1 MPDVFFN
8 VMAWVFI
15 LFGMVVMATMIGL
28 CFWLIN
34 EEMNK

>member
-1 MPDVFFN
+1 MTN
-8 VMAWVFI
+8 TYYNIMAWVFI
-15 LFGMVVMATMIGL
+15 LFGMVGMATMIGL